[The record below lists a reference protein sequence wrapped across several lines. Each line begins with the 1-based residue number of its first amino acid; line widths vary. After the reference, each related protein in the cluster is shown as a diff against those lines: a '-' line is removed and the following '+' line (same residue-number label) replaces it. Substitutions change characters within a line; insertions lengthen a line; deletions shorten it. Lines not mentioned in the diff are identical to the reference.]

1 MLYSNEP
8 VYLDGDTDRRANNDD
23 TAAYRT
29 DKNLTYRIAQLKSSL
44 FKKNVYRI
52 LLSALCD
59 LGRVNFAEK
68 TDTRIILTL
77 EKNLNKLFET
87 SKKAATIPEN
97 PDAFINIY
105 DRPYI
110 SYPEINLTQQAGLY
124 DTGILKS
131 ETAWRQGVL
140 PAPFQQEFGKS
151 ARTQDFT
158 CTFKGAQ

>member
-8 VYLDGDTDRRANNDD
+8 VYLDGDTDRRPNNND

-29 DKNLTYRIAQLKSSL
+29 DENLTYRIAQLKSSL

-59 LGRVNFAEK
+59 LGRANFAEK

-87 SKKAATIPEN
+87 NKKAATIPEN